1 MYGKHVSVF
10 LMNLMSVLSESLRQW
25 GIKPDLTLWLDGNS
39 GSGKTSLAKAVG
51 TFTNRDSYGEKG

>member
-51 TFTNRDSYGEKG
+51 TFTNRDS